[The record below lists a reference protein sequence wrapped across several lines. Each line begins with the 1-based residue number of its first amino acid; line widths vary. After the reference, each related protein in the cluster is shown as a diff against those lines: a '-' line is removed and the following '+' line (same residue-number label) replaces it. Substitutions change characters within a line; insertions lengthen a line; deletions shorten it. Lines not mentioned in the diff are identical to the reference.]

1 MGGHALKPV
10 VYVDVLFVVNA
21 LINYILLYVTSK
33 LAKLPTTPLRLLLGA
48 LAGAVYAVC
57 MFFPQIRAFYTVAAK
72 FAVSLILV
80 SITFRMRRLRTYIRV
95 VCIFYLTSFVFG
107 GVTLFLLFFTNAGL
121 TSGTVLSNGIFY
133 FNLPW
138 KTLLLS
144 TAIAYATI
152 SAVWRIYKKN
162 RGTDYR
168 RIYIVLNDKS
178 VSLNAMVD
186 TGNQLCDPITQT
198 PVLIAEYDSVKQL
211 LPDTVCQALS
221 RPDGS
226 IETVADSIEQTPLCG
241 RFRVIPFT
249 SLGTQNGLLVGFKPD
264 AVHIGRHAVKNVIV
278 GIYQQQLS
286 NNHEYNALLSPDVA
300 GAGRD

>member
-1 MGGHALKPV
+1 MKPV

-48 LAGAVYAVC
+48 LAGAIYAVC
-57 MFFPQIRAFYTVAAK
+57 MFFPQVRALYTVAAK

-80 SITFRMRRLRTYIRV
+80 GITFRMRRLRTYIRV
-95 VCIFYLTSFVFG
+95 VCIFYLASFTFG
-107 GVTLFLLFFTNAGL
+107 GVTLALLFFTNAGL

-144 TAIAYATI
+144 TAVAYAVI
-152 SAVWRIYKKN
+152 SVVWRIYKKN

-186 TGNQLCDPITQT
+186 TGNQLCDPITHT
-198 PVLIAEYDSVKQL
+198 PVLIAEYDSVKCL
-211 LPDTVCQALS
+211 LPDAVQQALTG
-221 RPDGS
+221 PDS
-226 IETVADSIEQTPLCG
+226 NIESVAGSIEQTPLCG

-264 AVHIGRHAVKNVIV
+264 AVHIGRRAVKNVIV
-278 GIYQQQLS
+278 GIYQRQLS